1 MSLEPAVAEALGL
14 LRAEPDC
21 WLARMSG
28 SGATCFG
35 VFTRPEAAE
44 AAAERLRAARPGW
57 WFAATRAGGEPS

>member
-1 MSLEPAVAEALGL
+1 VSLEPAVAEALGL

-35 VFTRPEAAE
+35 VFTRPEAAL
-44 AAAERLRAARPGW
+44 AAAERLRAA
-57 WFAATRAGGEPS
+57 ARAGGSRPPGPGGEAS